1 MCEIIGV
8 EPKQFTSNGG
18 VLIHGW
24 NVWVTESRKG
34 VDGVVAYRVFI
45 SDRVSN
51 DSDFIPHVGDT
62 VLSFAYNKFGKLS
75 RIIFE

>member
-8 EPKQFTSNGG
+8 KPKQFTTNDG

-24 NVWVTESRKG
+24 FVWYSESRNG
-34 VDGVVAYRVFI
+34 VDGVVADRVFV

-51 DSDFIPHVGDT
+51 DSNFIPHVGDK
-62 VLSFAYNKFGKLS
+62 VLSFAYDKFGKLS
-75 RIIFE
+75 RIIVD

>member
-8 EPKQFTSNGG
+8 QPKQFTTNDG

-24 NVWVTESRKG
+24 TVWYTESRKG
-34 VDGVVAYRVFI
+34 VDGVVADRVFI

-51 DSDFIPHVGDT
+51 DSSFIPHVGDV

-75 RIIFE
+75 RIITE

>member
-8 EPKQFTSNGG
+8 QPKQFTTPEG
-18 VLIHGW
+18 VLIQGW
-24 NVWVTESRKG
+24 MVWFSEPRKG
-34 VDGVVAYRVFI
+34 VDGVASDRVFV

-51 DSDFIPHVGDT
+51 ASNFIPHVGDK

-75 RIIFE
+75 CIIVE